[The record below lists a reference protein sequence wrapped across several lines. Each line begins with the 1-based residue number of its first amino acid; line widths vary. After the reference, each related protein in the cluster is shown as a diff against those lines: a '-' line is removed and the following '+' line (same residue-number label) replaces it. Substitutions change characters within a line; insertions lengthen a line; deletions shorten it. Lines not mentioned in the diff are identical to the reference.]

1 MLFVDDQIPHL
12 AEALALTDA
21 VETFDART
29 LTNDL
34 LRTRGATALFV
45 RSVTRVDA
53 ALLHNT
59 AVQFVG
65 TATAGVDHVDAAFL
79 AAENIR
85 FASAPGC
92 NANAVAD
99 YVLDVFDTCG
109 ISSNDVVGII
119 GCGHVGGHV
128 ARYARSRGMT
138 VLVSDPPLEEAG
150 HAFPPWITAL
160 PIDELLER
168 STVVTVHTP
177 LTEQGSHPT
186 SGLLHRERLDR
197 CRPGTLVINT
207 ARGGIVDER
216 ALADHVSAGRLR
228 AALDVFVG
236 EPKVDPYVIERIPY
250 CTPHIA
256 GYTRQAKEK
265 GARMVYEAYTGRPWP
280 LAPTSAVDDPAQY
293 SPPDKRAMVADFESV
308 RRLTPLREERRT
320 PPSWE
325 ECNVARP

>member
-1 MLFVDDQIPHL
+1 MIFVDDQIPHL

-21 VETFDART
+21 VQTFDARS
-29 LTNDL
+29 LSNDV
-34 LRTRGATALFV
+34 LRTSGATALFV

-59 AVQFVG
+59 AVRFVG
-65 TATAGVDHVDAAFL
+65 TATAGVDHVNEAYL

-92 NANAVAD
+92 NANAVAE
-99 YVLDVFDTCG
+99 YVLDVFTVYG
-109 ISSNDVVGII
+109 IAPSDVVGII

-128 ARYARSRGMT
+128 ARYARRAGMT

-150 HAFPPWITAL
+150 KAFPSWITVL
-160 PIDELLER
+160 PVDELLER

-177 LTEQGSHPT
+177 LTQDGLHPT
-186 SGLLHRERLDR
+186 LGLLHRERLDR
-197 CRPGTLVINT
+197 CRPGTLVINS

-216 ALADHVSAGRLR
+216 ALADHVVAGRLR
-228 AALDVFVG
+228 AALDVFIG
-236 EPKVDPYVIERIPY
+236 EPNVDPYVIERIPY

-280 LAPTSAVDDPAQY
+280 LRSLSPAGDAAPY
-293 SPPDKRAMVADFESV
+293 SPPDTAAMISDFESV